1 MFGLVEFSGVN
12 IYILLALCGSF
23 NLKKKKLT
31 DTTFDADIYMLSHLP
46 AAMMHSIQG
55 QTLGVP
61 KKKPLTFGLVL
72 GKKYP
77 NVGNERS
84 VCCSKF
90 I

>member
-46 AAMMHSIQG
+46 AALMHSIQG
-55 QTLGVP
+55 QPLGVP
-61 KKKPLTFGLVL
+61 KKKTSDLWFSVR
-72 GKKYP
+72 KKIP
-77 NVGNERS
+77 QCR
-84 VCCSKF
+84 
-90 I
+90 